1 MITKVIAIAAIK
13 ADAYCTSKF
22 VDGVEVVTYENG
34 VTPIDESLV
43 NAKVA
48 ELQAIEDY
56 QSKRK
61 VGTATTTGYPRIS
74 EQLDQLYHDMADG
87 KLGVAAT
94 TGSWYVGITSIKTAF
109 PKP

>member
-22 VDGVEVVTYENG
+22 VDGVEVVTYEDG
-34 VTPIDESLV
+34 VTPIEESLV

-56 QSKRK
+56 QSKRRDSYNAIVDQLDMLYK
-61 VGTATTTGYPRIS
+61 DIVAGKLDTTGTW
-74 EQLDQLYHDMADG
+74 
-87 KLGVAAT
+87 AT
-94 TGSWYVGITSIKTAF
+94 HIKAVKDAN
-109 PKP
+109 PKPS